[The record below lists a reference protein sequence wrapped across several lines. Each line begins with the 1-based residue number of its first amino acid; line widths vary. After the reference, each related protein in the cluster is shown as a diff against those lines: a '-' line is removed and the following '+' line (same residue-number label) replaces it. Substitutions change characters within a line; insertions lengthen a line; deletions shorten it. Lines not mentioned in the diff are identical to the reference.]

1 MRRSEQH
8 EKEEKEEEKV
18 AMEVE
23 EEEKEEEKEEE
34 EEVVVDT
41 LVRIARELYPSISTE
56 TNFQKISRDVLTG
69 VWISRVRHECVGQR
83 NKGRREANARQR
95 RDD

>member
-1 MRRSEQH
+1 MLRQSEQH

-23 EEEKEEEKEEE
+23 EEEKEEEKDEE

-41 LVRIARELYPSISTE
+41 LVWIARELYFNGDEFPE
-56 TNFQKISRDVLTG
+56 NLLRDVLTR
-69 VWISRVRHECVGQR
+69 VWM
-83 NKGRREANARQR
+83 
-95 RDD
+95 

>member
-1 MRRSEQH
+1 MLRQSEQH

-41 LVRIARELYPSISTE
+41 LVRIARELYFNGDEFPENLQRCTHSRMDVGSV
-56 TNFQKISRDVLTG
+56 TN
-69 VWISRVRHECVGQR
+69 
-83 NKGRREANARQR
+83 A
-95 RDD
+95 